1 MKSEM
6 LKTGLFAVGAVA
18 LVAAASWI
26 EPDSYKAEIYS
37 DTGQTFF
44 PKFTEAD
51 MVKAIE
57 VVDYDEVEAAA
68 RPLKVEFRKNR
79 WLLTSHSD
87 YPAEARDRLARTSTA
102 LLDLKKDQAVSDRVE
117 DHSNYSVIDPLDA
130 KNASLTGRGKRVTLR
145 DAQGV
150 TLAELILGK
159 PIKEKQGF
167 RYVRIPGQK
176 RTYAVKTDAD
186 PSAKFEDWVEAD
198 LLRIGYNDIAKL
210 TLNSY
215 QIDEQMGRI
224 INPRRLAM
232 VKDKE
237 NWDNQARSIAS
248 AIGSLRVGGA
258 RPKPPTLAQQLR
270 TGALELTLDVVMS
283 LRQKGFFISPM
294 GALLANEGELTIE
307 TVKGLVC
314 TLRFGELVAEG
325 ATGGKQKDS
334 RYMFVTAS
342 ARNPEAEPVAKA
354 MQNKFADW
362 YYVISGADFAR
373 LHPQSA
379 AAKGEAPQRPSGL
392 PQGIPPEILRQ
403 LQERG
408 AGAAAPPQS
417 APPPA
422 GPPKQ

>member
-18 LVAAASWI
+18 LVGAASWI

-44 PKFTEAD
+44 PKFTEVD

-87 YPAEARDRLARTSTA
+87 YPAEARDRLARTSAA
-102 LLDLKKDQAVSDRVE
+102 LLDLKKDQAVSDRIE
-117 DHSNYSVIDPLDA
+117 DHANYNVIDPLDA
-130 KNASLTGRGKRVTLR
+130 KNPSLTGRGKRVTLR

-159 PIKEKQGF
+159 AIKEKQGF
-167 RYVRIPGQK
+167 RYVRVPGQK
-176 RTYAVKTDAD
+176 RTYAVKTEAD

-198 LLRIGYNDIAKL
+198 LLRIGYNDVAKL

-237 NWDNQARSIAS
+237 NWDNQARSIAN
-248 AIGSLRVGGA
+248 AVGSLRVAGA
-258 RPKPPTLAQQLR
+258 RPTPPSFAQQLR
-270 TGALELTLDVVMS
+270 TGALELTMDMVLS

-342 ARNPEAEPVAKA
+342 ARNPEAEPIAKA

-362 YYVISGADFAR
+362 YYIISGADFGR

-379 AAKGEAPQRPSGL
+379 AAKGEAPPRPSGL
-392 PQGIPPEILRQ
+392 PPGIPPEILRQ

-408 AGAAAPPQS
+408 AGAAAPRS
-417 APPPA
+417 APPP
-422 GPPKQ
+422 KQ